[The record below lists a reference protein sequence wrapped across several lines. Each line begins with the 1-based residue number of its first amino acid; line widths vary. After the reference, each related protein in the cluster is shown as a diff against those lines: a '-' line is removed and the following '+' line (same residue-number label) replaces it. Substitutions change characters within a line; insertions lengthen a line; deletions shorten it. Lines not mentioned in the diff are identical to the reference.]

1 MSDYHRIEGK
11 LIPIE
16 LTEEIAAKILK
27 EKGVVESNFD
37 STVEHLLEDFYEEYM
52 EIEGRFFR
60 VENFKDHGNDLD
72 FVKLYKNEDESFD
85 FITTFYNGGTYLG
98 EMLAEGLSDL
108 QG

>member
-52 EIEGRFFR
+52 EIEGKHFR
-60 VENFKDHGNDLD
+60 VEDLKDHGNELD
-72 FVKLYKNEDESFD
+72 FVKLYPNEDGSFD
-85 FITTFYNGGTYLG
+85 FITLFYNGGVCLE

-108 QG
+108 EE